1 MLRYHVAYYLPK
13 GEDRMV
19 MAEVLDFPGAV
30 SQGFDLEDAR
40 RMIADAVT
48 ELAQICLEE
57 GRALPTP
64 DPGASAVEADFVE
77 LLPLTVEAGA
87 HRS

>member
-1 MLRYHVAYYLPK
+1 MLRYHAAYYLPK

-19 MAEVLDFPGAV
+19 VAEVLDFPGAA

-40 RMIADAVT
+40 RMIGDALS
-48 ELAQICLEE
+48 ELAQMYLEE

-64 DPGASAVEADFVE
+64 NPEISADDADLIE
-77 LLPLTVEAGA
+77 LLPLTVEVGA
-87 HRS
+87 PRP